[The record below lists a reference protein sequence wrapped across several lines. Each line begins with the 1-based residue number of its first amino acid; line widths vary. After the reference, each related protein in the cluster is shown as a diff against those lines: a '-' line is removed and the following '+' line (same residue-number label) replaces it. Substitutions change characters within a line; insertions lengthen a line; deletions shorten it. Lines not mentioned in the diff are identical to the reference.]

1 MPSER
6 AINNFTYS
14 PGEDTDL
21 ARVRITIDDIHDD
34 DKLFDDNEIT
44 LFLTIEGDVAGAAAM
59 AAETMVARFARDFDF
74 TSDDTTVKRSQRVK
88 HWADLA
94 ARLRSV
100 DSGLVSM
107 QTYREDGWQ
116 GNRQI
121 DHGAV
126 S

>member
-1 MPSER
+1 MPAER
-6 AINNFTYS
+6 TIDNFTYS

-21 ARVRITIDDIHDD
+21 ARVRLTIDDIHDS

-44 LFLTIEGDVAGAAAM
+44 LFLTIEGNVAGAAAM

-100 DSGLVSM
+100 DTGLVSM
-107 QTYREDGWQ
+107 QTYRSDGWQ
-116 GNRQI
+116 GSNTI

>member
-1 MPSER
+1 MPAER
-6 AINNFTYS
+6 TIDNFTYS

-21 ARVRITIDDIHDD
+21 ARVRLTIDDIHDS

-44 LFLTIEGDVAGAAAM
+44 LFLTIEGDVAGAAAR
-59 AAETMVARFARDFDF
+59 AAEAMVARFARDFDF

-88 HWADLA
+88 HWSDLA

-100 DSGLVSM
+100 DTGVGTM
-107 QTYREDGWQ
+107 QTYRGDGWQ
-116 GNRQI
+116 SGRTV
-121 DHGAV
+121 DHAEV